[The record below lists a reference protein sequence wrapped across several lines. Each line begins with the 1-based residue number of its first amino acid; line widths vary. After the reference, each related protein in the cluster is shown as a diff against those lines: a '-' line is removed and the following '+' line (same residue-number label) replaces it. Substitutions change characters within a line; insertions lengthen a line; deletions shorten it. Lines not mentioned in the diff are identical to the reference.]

1 MIEVEK
7 NFDISPSDKE
17 RLIKESQFLGKK
29 VFTDIY
35 YDTTDYRLT
44 RKDRW
49 LRQRNNK
56 WELKIPF
63 AQKYANERI
72 TDQYYEL
79 ENEKEIAKALE
90 INFTESFSEAVKR
103 SGFFPLATITTT
115 RETYQK
121 EDFRIDFDEMDF
133 GFSALEVELLVVSE
147 SEVPLA
153 EKRILEFAK
162 NHGLKDNKVR
172 AKVIEYLFRNN
183 LDHYNMLVATGIIKE

>member
-63 AQKYANERI
+63 AQKDANERI

>member
-35 YDTTDYRLT
+35 YDTTDYGLT

-63 AQKYANERI
+63 AQKDANERI

>member
-1 MIEVEK
+1 MIEIEK
-7 NFDISPSDKE
+7 NFDISVENKE